1 MTKILYL
8 FLLGIFLA
16 PISGWAKSLSPDE
29 ALQKLVEGNRRFI
42 AGTSNQPNQTEARRL
57 EVAEGQNPFAVILG
71 CADSRVPPKIL
82 FDQGLGDLFVVRVAG
97 NTLDEII
104 TGSIEYAAGV
114 LSSPLI
120 LVLGHSKC
128 GAVEAAL
135 KNKPLPGHIEWLAN
149 VIRGSL
155 VGNTCDPKGQPNCA
169 IKWNVAWVVKQL
181 RQSAPVLAP
190 LVQAGKLKVVGGYYD
205 LQSGKV
211 EILEIP

>member
-1 MTKILYL
+1 MPRLVQFFL
-8 FLLGIFLA
+8 FSLLLIPTG
-16 PISGWAKSLSPDE
+16 GWAKGLSPDE
-29 ALQKLVEGNRRFI
+29 ALQRLVEGNQRFV
-42 AGTSNQPNQTEARRL
+42 AGTSTHPNQGEERRR
-57 EVAEGQNPFAVILG
+57 EIAEGQNPFAVILG

-104 TGSIEYAAGV
+104 TGSIEYAAAV
-114 LSSPLI
+114 LNTPLI

-128 GAVEAAL
+128 GAVEAAI

-155 VGNTCDPKGQPNCA
+155 VGSTCELKDQPTCA

-190 LVQAGKLKVVGGYYD
+190 LVQSGKLKVVGGYYD

-211 EILEIP
+211 EILDL

>member
-1 MTKILYL
+1 MPRLIRFFL
-8 FLLGIFLA
+8 FSLFWIPA
-16 PISGWAKSLSPDE
+16 IGWAKGPNPGE
-29 ALQKLVEGNRRFI
+29 ALQRLIEGNQRFV
-42 AGTSNQPNQTEARRL
+42 AGTPLRPNQDEARR
-57 EVAEGQNPFAVILG
+57 AEIVEKQHPFAVILG
-71 CADSRVPPKIL
+71 CADSRVPPDVL
-82 FDQGLGDLFVVRVAG
+82 FDQGLGDLFVIRVAG

-104 TGSIEYAAGV
+104 TGSVEYAAGV
-114 LSSPLI
+114 LNTPLI

-135 KNKPLPGHIEWLAN
+135 KNKTLPGHIEWLAN

-155 VGNTCDPKGQPNCA
+155 VGSTCELKDQLSCA
-169 IKWNVAWVVKQL
+169 IKWNVTWVVKQL

-190 LVQAGKLKVVGGYYD
+190 LVQSGKLKVVGGYYD